1 MWKFCLPVLLLVF
14 VSCSQPKNLV
24 YQNIRNFKLNGL
36 SIKQSSITMDVKLY
50 NPNSFTV
57 RLKDADVD
65 IYVNQTYI
73 GKMFVVNGNYLVPK
87 ADTFLLPVKVDVDLK
102 NVLPNAMRLLFDKM
116 VDVKVTGK
124 IKAGKHGLYV
134 SIPINYEGKQDI
146 RNM

>member
-1 MWKFCLPVLLLVF
+1 
-14 VSCSQPKNLV
+14 
-24 YQNIRNFKLNGL
+24 
-36 SIKQSSITMDVKLY
+36 MDVKLY